1 MVDMFEK
8 EVQCTLCPD
17 TFEPLIEP
25 EEDKGGAPAMPD
37 MGGMGGMGGMM

>member
-25 EEDKGGAPAMPD
+25 EEDKGAYPYLLFELFQLRPRVTG
-37 MGGMGGMGGMM
+37 